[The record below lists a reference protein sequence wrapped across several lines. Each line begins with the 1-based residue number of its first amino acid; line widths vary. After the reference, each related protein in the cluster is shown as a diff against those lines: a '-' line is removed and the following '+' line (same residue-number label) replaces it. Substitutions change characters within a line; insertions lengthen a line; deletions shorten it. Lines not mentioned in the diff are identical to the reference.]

1 MFESLYQSFEDH
13 ADPSLGAAR
22 VAALRHELKRLKLDG
37 FLVPRADQHQNEYV
51 ASSDERLAWLT
62 GFTGSAGLAIVLQDR
77 ATIFVDGRYILA
89 VAGQVDTAI
98 FTPIASAATT
108 PEAWLESN
116 LKTGARLGYDPWLHT
131 PGVVE
136 RLAKSTAAAGAELVA
151 VEPNPIDA
159 LWADRPPTPL
169 GKVSLHA
176 QKYTGETAAKKLS
189 RVAAALGAADALL
202 VSDPH
207 AVAWAFNIRGR
218 DVSHTPLPLA
228 YAVIPKEGRPR
239 LYMDARKLEGSVRD
253 KLGKLALIAEPE
265 RLVPD
270 LEALGRDKKR
280 VLVDSTTV
288 AAKLANVVVQA
299 GGVCDTG
306 RDPIALMKARKNRVE
321 LEGARQAHL
330 RDGAAM
336 ARFLHWFGVHAQKG
350 GLTEIAAAQALET
363 FRRETGKLKDLSF
376 PSIAAFGANA
386 AIPHYHVTER
396 SSARI
401 GKGIFL
407 IDSGGQYEDGTTDI
421 TRTLAV
427 GKPTAE
433 MRDRFTR
440 VLKGHIAIARAIF
453 PKGTSGAQIDC
464 LARVPLWQAGL
475 DFDHGTG
482 HGVGSYLSV
491 HEGPQRIAKVGT
503 APLEPGMIL
512 SDEPGFYFAG
522 HWGIRIENLVVVEL
536 RGIPGALRE
545 MLGFETLTLVPIDR
559 TLVEKK
565 LLDAAEIAWL
575 DAYHARVRKEI
586 SPLVEP
592 PVRRWLAEA
601 TRRI

>member
-13 ADPSLGAAR
+13 ADSSRGGPRAASLR
-22 VAALRHELKRLKLDG
+22 RELKRLKLDG

-51 ASSDERLAWLT
+51 AEGDERLAWLT
-62 GFTGSAGLAIVLQDR
+62 GFTGSAGLAIVLADK
-77 ATIFVDGRYILA
+77 AAIFVDGRYVLA
-89 VAGQVDTAI
+89 VAGQVDTSV
-98 FTPIASAATT
+98 FVPIASATTT
-108 PEAWLESN
+108 PEAWLQSN
-116 LKTGARLGYDPWLHT
+116 LKRGARIGYDPWLHT
-131 PGVVE
+131 PGAVE
-136 RLAKSTAAAGAELVA
+136 RLARSAAAAGAELVA
-151 VEPNPIDA
+151 VASNPIDA
-159 LWADRPPTPL
+159 IWADRPCQPL

-176 QKYTGETAAKKLS
+176 QKYAGETAARKLS
-189 RVAAALGAADALL
+189 RIAAALGGADALL

-228 YAVIPKEGRPR
+228 YAIIPKEGRPR

-253 KLGKLALIAEPE
+253 KLGKLALIEGPD
-265 RLVPD
+265 RLVAD
-270 LEALGRDKKR
+270 LESLGRDKKR
-280 VLVDSTTV
+280 VLFDSATV
-288 AAKLANVVVQA
+288 AAKLTSVVEQA
-299 GGVCDTG
+299 GGVCDIG
-306 RDPIALMKARKNRVE
+306 RDPVAVMKARKNPTE

-330 RDGAAM
+330 RDGVAM
-336 ARFLHWFGVHAQKG
+336 VRFLHWFSVHAQKG
-350 GLTEIAAAQALET
+350 GLTEIAAAEALET
-363 FRRETGKLKDLSF
+363 FRRETGKLRDLSF
-376 PSIAAFGANA
+376 PSIPAFGPNA

-396 SSARI
+396 SNAAI

-407 IDSGGQYEDGTTDI
+407 IDSGGQYDDGTTDI

-427 GKPTAE
+427 GKPTAA

-440 VLKGHIAIARAIF
+440 VLKGHIAIARAVF

-464 LARVPLWQAGL
+464 LARLPLWQAGL

-491 HEGPQRIAKVGT
+491 HEGPQRIAKVGA
-503 APLEPGMIL
+503 APLEAGMIL

-522 HWGIRIENLVVVEL
+522 HWGIRIENLVVVEP
-536 RGIPGALRE
+536 RAIKGAERE

-559 TLVEKK
+559 TLVERK
-565 LLDAAEIAWL
+565 LLDADEIAWL

-586 SPLVEP
+586 SPLVAP
-592 PVRRWLAEA
+592 ADRRWLAEA